1 MNDDLILIVPNFLY
15 KVNNSIKVV
24 ITGLNT
30 SILNLKLLQA
40 RVRSC

>member
-1 MNDDLILIVPNFLY
+1 MNYDLILNVPNFLN

-30 SILNLKLLQA
+30 IILNLKLLQA